1 MKTSS
6 ALRSVAVF
14 LLLAFAAALLPAQ
27 NAPAPGATREDRR
40 DKPYR
45 ITRGDVVSVAVL
57 DEPYLNAPQRRVEGT
72 GTIAIP
78 YLQEF
83 RVYGLTVLEAQDAI
97 AKAYRDGRYL
107 RNPVVSVTIE
117 TYAPR
122 IVSISGKVNAQGRY
136 EIPPDTEM
144 TIKDLIFKAGGF
156 SETARGTAV
165 RLTRTKPDGTS
176 RVFELDVES
185 AIKGKGK
192 TASGDAV
199 FVLEPDDVI
208 YVPERII

>member
-1 MKTSS
+1 MKSP
-6 ALRSVAVF
+6 ALLRF
-14 LLLAFAAALLPAQ
+14 LAACLFAALAAALPAQ
-27 NAPAPGATREDRR
+27 PPAASASAKEERKE
-40 DKPYR
+40 KPYR

-57 DEPYLNAPQRRVEGT
+57 DEPYLNAPQRRVEST

-78 YLQEF
+78 YLQEL
-83 RVYGLTVLEAQDAI
+83 RVYGLTVLEAQEAI

-122 IVSISGKVNAQGRY
+122 IVSISGKVNAPGRY
-136 EIPPDTEM
+136 EIPPDNEM
-144 TIKDLIFKAGGF
+144 TIRDLISKAGGF
-156 SETARGTAV
+156 SETAKGTAV
-165 RLTRTKPDGTS
+165 RLMRTKADGTS
-176 RVFELDVES
+176 SVFELDVES
-185 AIKGKGK
+185 AIKVKGR
-192 TASGDAV
+192 TASGDAA

>member
-1 MKTSS
+1 MKTTTL
-6 ALRSVAVF
+6 LRSVAACLFVA
-14 LLLAFAAALLPAQ
+14 LAAALPAQ
-27 NAPAPGATREDRR
+27 TPAPAAKEERKE
-40 DKPYR
+40 KPYR

-57 DEPYLNAPQRRVEGT
+57 DEPYLNAPQRRVEST

-83 RVYGLTVLEAQDAI
+83 RVYGLTVLEAQEAI

-136 EIPPDTEM
+136 EIPPDNEM

-185 AIKGKGK
+185 AIKGKGRS
-192 TASGDAV
+192 ASGDAA